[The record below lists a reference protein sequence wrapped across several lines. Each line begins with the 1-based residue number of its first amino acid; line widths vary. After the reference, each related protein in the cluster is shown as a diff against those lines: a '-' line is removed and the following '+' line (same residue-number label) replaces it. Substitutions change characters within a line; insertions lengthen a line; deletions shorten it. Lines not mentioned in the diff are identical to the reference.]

1 MYHIKNI
8 RLENIK
14 GFKELRVSIS
24 DANEDSRKRTIILGK
39 NGTCKSTLLRCIAI
53 GLCDIADGNAL
64 IAEPIGRLVSEGVS
78 TATIELELISQ
89 DGAGNPLKII
99 TNLENKNDKDSV
111 VSQIG
116 VLPHN
121 GSIFVCGYGVGRS
134 YTGPETG
141 RAYRI
146 IDSVYTLFQ
155 YDQPLVGAELI
166 LRRLMDHLGTDLY
179 VHTKSGIKKALGLS
193 TEDDFELP
201 KGGGVVFSGPTIGSK
216 IPLEGLADGYR
227 ITFTW
232 ILDLYGWAMRADNV
246 TPTGGVEG
254 ILLVDELE
262 QHIHPSMQLN
272 ILSRLSDLFPEIQIL
287 ATTHSPLVAL
297 GAVPQELIVLRRDK
311 NSVYSE
317 ENIPDFRGYSAE
329 DMLVDHRL
337 FDSKVYSTET
347 SEELDRYHE
356 LASISVDE
364 RSQTQAEEL
373 KALAFKLES
382 QRIPEQQETPLIK
395 ELKKFRKK
403 YDL

>member
-1 MYHIKNI
+1 MFHVKNI
-8 RLENIK
+8 RLANIK
-14 GFKELRVSIS
+14 GFEGLDISIS
-24 DANEDSRKRTIILGK
+24 DENEVSRKRTIILGK

-64 IAEPIGRLVSEGVS
+64 IAEPIGRLVSEGAS

-89 DGAGNPLKII
+89 NGAGNPLRII
-99 TNLENKNDKDSV
+99 TKLENKNNKDSIV
-111 VSQIG
+111 EQEG
-116 VLPHN
+116 ELPHN

-134 YTGPETG
+134 STGPETG
-141 RAYRI
+141 RSYRI

-155 YDQPLVGAELI
+155 YEQPLIGAELT
-166 LRRLMDHLGTDLY
+166 LRRLKDYLDTDLY
-179 VHTKSGIKKALGLS
+179 VHAKSGIKKALGL
-193 TEDDFELP
+193 TPEDDFELP
-201 KGGGVVFSGPTIGSK
+201 KGGGVVFSGPTIGSQ

-246 TPTGGVEG
+246 TSTGGVKG

-262 QHIHPSMQLN
+262 QHIHPSMQIN
-272 ILSRLSDLFPEIQIL
+272 ILSRLSDLFPEMQIL

-297 GAVPQELIVLRRDK
+297 GAIPQELIALRRDG
-311 NSVYSE
+311 NSVFSE

-337 FDSKVYSTET
+337 FDSKVYSAET
-347 SEELDRYHE
+347 SEKLDRYHE
-356 LASISVDE
+356 LASISIGE
-364 RSQTQAEEL
+364 RSQTQTEEL
-373 KALAFKLES
+373 NALAFDLES
-382 QRIPEQQETPLIK
+382 QCLPEQQETPLIK
-395 ELKKFRKK
+395 ELKKFREK

>member
-1 MYHIKNI
+1 MFYIKHI

-14 GFKELRVSIS
+14 GFKELNISVSS
-24 DANEDSRKRTIILGK
+24 ENKPFRKRTIILGK

-53 GLCDIADGNAL
+53 GLCDAADGNAL
-64 IAEPIGRLVSEGVS
+64 IAEPIGRLVSEDAS

-89 DGAGNPLKII
+89 EAADKPHKII
-99 TNLENKNDKDSV
+99 TKLENKNDKDSIII
-111 VSQIG
+111 QEG

-134 YTGPETG
+134 STGPETG

-155 YDQPLVGAELI
+155 YEQTLVGAELI

-179 VHTKSGIKKALGLS
+179 VHAKSGIKKALGLS
-193 TEDDFELP
+193 PEDDFELP
-201 KGGGVVFSGPTIGSK
+201 KGGGVVFSGPTIGNQ

-246 TPTGGVEG
+246 TSTGGVEG

-262 QHIHPSMQLN
+262 QHIHPSMQIN

-297 GAVPQELIVLRRDK
+297 GALPQELIALRRDG
-311 NSVYSE
+311 NSVFSE

-337 FDSKVYSTET
+337 FDSKVYSSET
-347 SEELDRYHE
+347 SEKLDRYRE
-356 LASISVDE
+356 LVSISVDT
-364 RSQTQAEEL
+364 RSQTQTEEL
-373 KALAFKLES
+373 KTLACELGS
-382 QRIPEQQETPLIK
+382 QHLPEEQETPLIQ
-395 ELKKFRKK
+395 ELKKFREK